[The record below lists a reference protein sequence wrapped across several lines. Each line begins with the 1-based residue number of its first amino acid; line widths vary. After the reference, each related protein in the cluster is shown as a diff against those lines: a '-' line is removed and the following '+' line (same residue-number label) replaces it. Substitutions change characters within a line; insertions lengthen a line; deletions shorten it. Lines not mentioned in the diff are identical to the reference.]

1 MNATLTGASC
11 LFCVYNPKERRFKM
25 KTTAARPAVN
35 VYEMVNQRIME
46 LLEQGTIPW
55 RKPWNVETGQPKNL
69 ISKRHY
75 HGVNAFLLAC
85 SPYGSPYWLTYKQ
98 AVEKGG
104 HVKKG
109 EKSSL
114 VVFWKWIDRKGA
126 VDSEDVDACDAGTG
140 KIPLLRYYNV
150 FNLDQT
156 EGIDVPTTIETK
168 NIFTPIEKAE
178 QIVSGMPLKPEILH
192 GGSKAAYSPS
202 FDRIKMP
209 QKQTFN
215 TPEEYYCTLFHEL
228 SHSTGSEKRLAR
240 KSLMEVTG
248 FGSHEYSKEEM
259 VAEMSSAFLCA
270 FAGIEQKTLENSA
283 SYIAS
288 WLKVLANDK
297 KMLVMAAAQGQKAAD
312 YILNRKED
320 QIELDEAA

>member
-1 MNATLTGASC
+1 
-11 LFCVYNPKERRFKM
+11 M

-35 VYEMVNQRIME
+35 VYSMVNQRIME
-46 LLEQGTIPW
+46 LLENGTIPW
-55 RKPWNVETGQPKNL
+55 RKPWNVKAGMPKNL
-69 ISKRHY
+69 VSKREY
-75 HGVNAFLLAC
+75 HGVNAFLLGC
-85 SPYGSPYWLTYKQ
+85 QQYGSPWWLTFKQ

-109 EKSSL
+109 SKSSL

-126 VDSEDVDACDAGTG
+126 VDSEDVDASDSDTG
-140 KIPLLRYYNV
+140 KIPMLRYYNV
-150 FNLDQT
+150 FNLDQC
-156 EGIDVPTTIETK
+156 EGIPEPPTQEIH
-168 NIFTPIEKAE
+168 NIFTPIERAE
-178 QIVSGMPLKPEILH
+178 QIVAGMPLRPEILH
-192 GGSKAAYSPS
+192 GGNKAAYSPT

-209 QKQTFN
+209 QKHNFN

-248 FGSHEYSKEEM
+248 FGSHEYSKEEL

-270 FAGIEQKTLENSA
+270 MSGIEQKTIENSA

-288 WLKVLANDK
+288 WLKALKDDK

-312 YILNRKED
+312 YILNRQETAEE
-320 QIELDEAA
+320 ELDLAA